1 MYNAMLK
8 RTEVKIDGTSFFV
21 APFPVFA
28 AVRITAMLSKVLAPV
43 LGGLIA
49 LLGESADEEAED
61 DLGNEIKSAIPS
73 FVEAMSSTNPADF
86 ERLFRE
92 LLVNSRNIA
101 FQDDEH
107 TTGEILTEDYLNAM
121 FAGDSQNLY
130 ILAYHV
136 LKVNFRGFFEK
147 FSSLSGSPLIQK
159 LKAQID
165 SPDTGDSRQSSSA
178 SSNLGATP

>member
-73 FVEAMSSTNPADF
+73 FVEAMSRTNPAYF
-86 ERLFRE
+86 ELLFRE
-92 LLVNSRNIA
+92 LLVTSRNIA
-101 FQDDEH
+101 FQDD
-107 TTGEILTEDYLNAM
+107 
-121 FAGDSQNLY
+121 
-130 ILAYHV
+130 
-136 LKVNFRGFFEK
+136 
-147 FSSLSGSPLIQK
+147 
-159 LKAQID
+159 
-165 SPDTGDSRQSSSA
+165 
-178 SSNLGATP
+178 

>member
-8 RTEVKIDGTSFFV
+8 RTEVKIDGTSFFI

-28 AVRITAMLSKVLAPV
+28 AVRITAMLSKVLAPI

-49 LLGESADEEAED
+49 LLGESVDEETED
-61 DLGNEIKSAIPS
+61 DLGIKTAIPS
-73 FVEAMSSTNPADF
+73 FVESMSSTNPEEF

-107 TTGEILTEDYLNAM
+107 TTGEVLTEDYLNAM
-121 FAGDSQNLY
+121 FSGDSQILY

-136 LKVNFRGFFEK
+136 LKVNFRGFFAK
-147 FSSLSGSPLIQK
+147 FSGLSGSPLIQK

-165 SPDTGDSRQSSSA
+165 SPNTEDSIQSSSA